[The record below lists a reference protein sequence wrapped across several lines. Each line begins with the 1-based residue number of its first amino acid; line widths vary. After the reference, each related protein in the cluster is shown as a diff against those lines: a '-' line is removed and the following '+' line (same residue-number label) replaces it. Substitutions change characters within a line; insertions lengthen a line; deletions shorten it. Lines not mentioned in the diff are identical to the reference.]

1 MANLMRC
8 LFCGLLQDEPQGAK
22 TCLRCG
28 GELAFESPEK
38 RDQQGSYLDV
48 QMELDQ
54 INAPASQTIDRHLLV
69 TLRTPAEVPQEH
81 RAPSTTGRPPLS
93 FTAVVDVS
101 GSMRGV
107 KMDNTK
113 KALNMAAQML
123 REGDQLAM
131 VVFSSE
137 ANLVMKPGQ
146 VTHENLSKWKS
157 LTQELEPGGM
167 TALDAGLKLG
177 IAQAREM
184 QSENNLILLLSD
196 GQANVGETNLEVVGQ
211 TAKIAADQAHIISTL
226 GLGTD
231 YNEALMTEI
240 ANQGRGR
247 FYHVQEP
254 GEIISSLSTE
264 LGEAA
269 NVAARDV
276 KIHIRLPKG
285 AALIPLS
292 SLYPCE
298 LSKNIATVSVGD
310 IPIDLEMEIPLR
322 LTLFSGKADTRLSI
336 SGEVTYRSP
345 GNSNLKTDLNQVTV
359 RFVKKGKFTFESG
372 VVKPVASR
380 IAEQMQAAQ
389 VLHYSRAAQIGNSSE
404 LKKVENEQMKLREYA
419 QLLEEDEKRKLLSQL
434 EANID
439 ILRRASPEAKKVMS
453 QAFMTSRS
461 MRGRK

>member
-8 LFCGLLQDEPQGAK
+8 LFCGLLQDEPGGAK

-28 GELAFESPEK
+28 GELAFETLEK
-38 RDQQGSYLDV
+38 RYQQGSYLDV
-48 QMELDQ
+48 QMEVDQ
-54 INAPASQTIDRHLLV
+54 INAPSDQTVDRHLLI

-81 RAPSTTGRPPLS
+81 KAPSTSGRPPLS

-101 GSMRGV
+101 GSMHGMKIV
-107 KMDNTK
+107 NTK
-113 KALNMAAQML
+113 QALKMAAQML
-123 REGDQLAM
+123 REGDQMAM

-137 ANLVMKPGQ
+137 AKLVMKPVQ
-146 VTHENLSKWKS
+146 VTRENLSNWGS
-157 LTQELEPGGM
+157 LVEELQPGGM
-167 TALDAGLKLG
+167 TALHEGLELG
-177 IAQAREM
+177 ITQARKM
-184 QSENNLILLLSD
+184 RSENNLTLLLSD
-196 GQANVGETNLEVVGQ
+196 GEANVGETNLEVIGQ
-211 TAKIAADQAHIISTL
+211 TAKTAADQGSIISTL
-226 GLGTD
+226 GVGMD

-254 GEIISSLSTE
+254 GQIISSLTGE

-276 KIHIRLPKG
+276 KIHLHLPKG

-292 SLYPCE
+292 SFYTCE
-298 LSKNIATVSVGD
+298 IKQNLATVSVGD

-322 LTLFSGKADTRLSI
+322 LTLYAGKADTRLSI
-336 SGEVTYRSP
+336 AGEVTYRSP
-345 GNSNLKTDLNQVTV
+345 GNADLQTHLNQVAV
-359 RFVKKGKFTFESG
+359 RFVKKQDFAFTSG

-389 VLHYSRAAQIGNSSE
+389 VLHYSRAAQIGDPVE
-404 LKKVENEQMKLREYA
+404 LKTVENEQAKLRQYA
-419 QLLEEDEKRKLLSQL
+419 QLLEHDEKHKLLSQL
-434 EANID
+434 DANVD
-439 ILRRASPEAKKVMS
+439 ILRSASPDAKKVMN

>member
-8 LFCGLLQDEPQGAK
+8 LFCGLLQDEPGGAK

-28 GELAFESPEK
+28 GELAFETQEK
-38 RDQQGSYLDV
+38 RYQQGSYLDV

-54 INAPASQTIDRHLLV
+54 INAPADQTVDRHLLV
-69 TLRTPAEVPQEH
+69 TLRTPTEVPKEH
-81 RAPSTTGRPPLS
+81 LAPSTSVRPPLS
-93 FTAVVDVS
+93 FTTVVDVS
-101 GSMRGV
+101 GSMRGL

-113 KALNMAAQML
+113 RALSMAAQML
-123 REGDQLAM
+123 REGDQVAM

-137 ANLVMKPGQ
+137 AKLVMKPVQ
-146 VTHENLSKWKS
+146 ITRENLSKWES
-157 LTQELEPGGM
+157 LVEELQPGGM
-167 TALDAGLKLG
+167 TALHEGLELG
-177 IAQAREM
+177 ITQAHKMR
-184 QSENNLILLLSD
+184 SENNLTLLLSD
-196 GQANVGETNLEVVGQ
+196 GEANVGETNLEVIGQ
-211 TAKIAADQAHIISTL
+211 TAKTAADQGSIISTL
-226 GLGTD
+226 GLGMD

-254 GEIISSLSTE
+254 GQIISSLTGE

-276 KIHIRLPKG
+276 KIQIHLPKG

-292 SLYPCE
+292 GLYLCE
-298 LSKNIATVSVGD
+298 IKNNVAVISVGD

-322 LTLFSGKADTRLSI
+322 LTLFSGTADSRLSI

-345 GNSNLKTDLNQVTV
+345 GDSGLKTDLNQVTV
-359 RFVKKGKFTFESG
+359 TFVKRQKFTFDSG

-380 IAEQMQAAQ
+380 IAEQMQAVQVLNYSKAFHKGDPSELQTIEQEQSRLRQYTQLLDEDDKQQ
-389 VLHYSRAAQIGNSSE
+389 VLHKLDSSFSAV
-404 LKKVENEQMKLREYA
+404 KS
-419 QLLEEDEKRKLLSQL
+419 D
-434 EANID
+434 
-439 ILRRASPEAKKVMS
+439 SPFAKNAIH

-461 MRGRK
+461 MRGRE

>member
-1 MANLMRC
+1 
-8 LFCGLLQDEPQGAK
+8 
-22 TCLRCG
+22 
-28 GELAFESPEK
+28 
-38 RDQQGSYLDV
+38 
-48 QMELDQ
+48 
-54 INAPASQTIDRHLLV
+54 
-69 TLRTPAEVPQEH
+69 
-81 RAPSTTGRPPLS
+81 
-93 FTAVVDVS
+93 
-101 GSMRGV
+101 
-107 KMDNTK
+107 
-113 KALNMAAQML
+113 
-123 REGDQLAM
+123 
-131 VVFSSE
+131 
-137 ANLVMKPGQ
+137 
-146 VTHENLSKWKS
+146 
-157 LTQELEPGGM
+157 M

-184 QSENNLILLLSD
+184 RSENNLILLLSD
-196 GQANVGETNLEVVGQ
+196 GQANVGETNLEVIGQ
-211 TAKIAADQAHIISTL
+211 TAKIAAEQGLIISTL
-226 GLGTD
+226 GLGMD

-247 FYHVQEP
+247 FYHVQQP

-276 KIHIRLPKG
+276 KIHVRLPKG

-298 LSKNIATVSVGD
+298 ISNNVATVSIGD

-322 LTLFSGKADTRLSI
+322 LTLFSGKADTRLSV

-345 GNSNLKTDLNQVTV
+345 GNADLKTDLNQVTV

-389 VLHYSRAAQIGNSSE
+389 VLHYSRAAQIGSALE
-404 LKKVENEQMKLREYA
+404 LKTVEKEQLKLREYA
-419 QLLEEDEKRKLLSQL
+419 ELLEDEEKHKLLSQL
-434 EANID
+434 ESNIN
-439 ILRRASPEAKKVMS
+439 ILRSASPDAKKVMNK
-453 QAFMTSRS
+453 AFMTSRS